1 MDFDLNKF
9 LRESIGDINY
19 FFYDFIVWLSDLFPG
34 LKR

>member
-19 FFYDFIVWLSDLFPG
+19 FLFDIVRWLSDYFSF

>member
-9 LRESIGDINY
+9 LRESIGDVNY
-19 FFYDFIVWLSDLFPG
+19 FFYDVIAWLSNFFSW